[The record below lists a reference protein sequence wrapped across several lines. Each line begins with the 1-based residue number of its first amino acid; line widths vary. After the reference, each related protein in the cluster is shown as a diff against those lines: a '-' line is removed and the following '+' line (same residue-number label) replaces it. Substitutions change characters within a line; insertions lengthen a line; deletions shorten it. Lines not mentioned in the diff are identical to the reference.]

1 MTDTDADAV
10 PPSYAKR
17 LGEHLRAVREGKGL
31 SLSAVARASDRE
43 FKAAAL
49 GNYERGERAISVP
62 RLARLARIYGV
73 PVDALL
79 PDIDS
84 PDAASE
90 HAFAPRPGSAGAGVD
105 SGDNVTI
112 DLTQLERVSEPEAEL
127 LSRYLRMIESQR
139 RDFNGRMLT
148 IRRDDVRAIGYICGQ
163 GARQLVRRLDQLHLL
178 LGRERVTAEPTTT
191 TTTSAAW
198 SSSEPERQPQPN

>member
-1 MTDTDADAV
+1 VTDTDV
-10 PPSYAKR
+10 VSPSYAKR

-31 SLSAVARASDRE
+31 SLSAVARASNRE

-79 PDIDS
+79 PDIES
-84 PDAASE
+84 PDFASE
-90 HAFAPRPGSAGAGVD
+90 RAFAPRAGSAGAEIADG
-105 SGDNVTI
+105 GNITI
-112 DLTQLERVSEPEAEL
+112 DLTQLEKVSEPEVEL
-127 LSRYLRMIESQR
+127 LSRYLHMIEAQR

-163 GARQLVRRLDQLHLL
+163 GASQLVRRLDQLHLL
-178 LGRERVTAEPTTT
+178 LGRGRPGGD
-191 TTTSAAW
+191 TSVPAW
-198 SSSEPERQPQPN
+198 SAPAPVTQPH

>member
-1 MTDTDADAV
+1 VSDSDEPSVTDSDV
-10 PPSYAKR
+10 VSPSYAKR

-31 SLSAVARASDRE
+31 SLSAVARASNRE

-79 PDIDS
+79 PDIES
-84 PDAASE
+84 PDLSSE
-90 HAFAPRPGSAGAGVD
+90 RAFAPRPGSAGAEIVEG
-105 SGDNVTI
+105 GNITI
-112 DLTQLERVSEPEAEL
+112 DLTQLEKVSEPEVEL
-127 LSRYLRMIESQR
+127 LTRYLRMIEAQR
-139 RDFNGRMLT
+139 RDYNGRMLT
-148 IRRDDVRAIGYICGQ
+148 IRRDDVRAIGYLCGQ

-178 LGRERVTAEPTTT
+178 LGRERIAGDSPL
-191 TTTSAAW
+191 
-198 SSSEPERQPQPN
+198 SSLPQSPSPEPQPR

>member
-1 MTDTDADAV
+1 VTDADTV
-10 PPSYAKR
+10 PASYAKR

-79 PDIDS
+79 PDIES
-84 PDAASE
+84 PDFASE
-90 HAFAPRPGSAGAGVD
+90 RAFAPRPGSPSAGVD
-105 SGDNVTI
+105 GGDNVTI

-127 LSRYLRMIESQR
+127 LGRYLRMIESQR

-178 LGRERVTAEPTTT
+178 LGRERVTGEPSTTADT
-191 TTTSAAW
+191 W
-198 SSSEPERQPQPN
+198 SPPEPERQPQPH

>member
-1 MTDTDADAV
+1 VTDADAV
-10 PPSYAKR
+10 SPSYAKR

-49 GNYERGERAISVP
+49 GNYVRGERAISVP
-62 RLARLARIYGV
+62 RLARLARIYNV

-84 PDAASE
+84 PDLVSE
-90 HAFAPRPGSAGAGVD
+90 RAFAPRPGSPAAGVD
-105 SGDNVTI
+105 GGDNVTI

-178 LGRERVTAEPTTT
+178 LGRERVTGEP
-191 TTTSAAW
+191 AATAGGL
-198 SSSEPERQPQPN
+198 SSPEAQRQPQPH

>member
-1 MTDTDADAV
+1 MTDTDTV
-10 PPSYAKR
+10 SPSYAKR

-84 PDAASE
+84 PDSASE
-90 HAFAPRPGSAGAGVD
+90 RAFAPRPGSAGAGVD
-105 SGDNVTI
+105 GGDNVTI
-112 DLTQLERVSEPEAEL
+112 DLTQLERVSEPEIDL
-127 LSRYLRMIESQR
+127 LTRYLRMIESQR
-139 RDFNGRMLT
+139 SDFNGRMLT
-148 IRRDDVRAIGYICGQ
+148 IRRDDIRAIGYISGQ

-178 LGRERVTAEPTTT
+178 LRRERAVGEIVAL
-191 TTTSAAW
+191 TSA
-198 SSSEPERQPQPN
+198 SEPQRQPLPH

>member
-1 MTDTDADAV
+1 
-10 PPSYAKR
+10 
-17 LGEHLRAVREGKGL
+17 VREGKGL
-31 SLSAVARASDRE
+31 SLSAVARASNRE

-79 PDIDS
+79 PDV
-84 PDAASE
+84 DAPEFGAE
-90 HAFAPRPGSAGAGVD
+90 TAFAPRPGSISASVD
-105 SGDNVTI
+105 NGENVTI
-112 DLTQLERVSEPEAEL
+112 DLTQLERVSEPEVDML
-127 LSRYLRMIESQR
+127 TRYLRMIESQR

-148 IRRDDVRAIGYICGQ
+148 IRRDDIRAIGYICGQ

-178 LGRERVTAEPTTT
+178 LRTERSSAERSVGDA
-191 TTTSAAW
+191 SAWAATQ
-198 SSSEPERQPQPN
+198 PQATHPPPRQPSPG

>member
-1 MTDTDADAV
+1 MTDTDTNTDTV
-10 PPSYAKR
+10 SPSYAKR

-31 SLSAVARASDRE
+31 SLSAVARASNRE

-79 PDIDS
+79 PDIES
-84 PDAASE
+84 PEFASGR
-90 HAFAPRPGSAGAGVD
+90 AFAPRPGSVSAAVD
-105 SGDNVTI
+105 DGDNVTI
-112 DLTQLERVSEPEAEL
+112 DLTQLEKVSEPEVDL

-148 IRRDDVRAIGYICGQ
+148 IRRDDIRAIGYICGQ

-178 LGRERVTAEPTTT
+178 LRLERGSEAGGW
-191 TTTSAAW
+191 TSAP
-198 SSSEPERQPQPN
+198 EPQRQPQPH

>member
-1 MTDTDADAV
+1 M
-10 PPSYAKR
+10 
-17 LGEHLRAVREGKGL
+17 
-31 SLSAVARASDRE
+31 
-43 FKAAAL
+43 
-49 GNYERGERAISVP
+49 
-62 RLARLARIYGV
+62 

-84 PDAASE
+84 PESVSE
-90 HAFAPRPGSAGAGVD
+90 RAFAPRPGSAGAGVG
-105 SGDNVTI
+105 GDNVTI

-178 LGRERVTAEPTTT
+178 LGRERVTGETATTAT
-191 TTTSAAW
+191 TATTGAAW
-198 SSSEPERQPQPN
+198 SPPEPERQPQPAP

>member
-1 MTDTDADAV
+1 MTDSDV
-10 PPSYAKR
+10 VSPSYAKR

-31 SLSAVARASDRE
+31 SLSAVARASNRE

-62 RLARLARIYGV
+62 RLARLARIYSV

-79 PDIDS
+79 PDIES
-84 PDAASE
+84 PDFTSE
-90 HAFAPRPGSAGAGVD
+90 RAFAPRPGSASAEIVD
-105 SGDNVTI
+105 GGNITI
-112 DLTQLERVSEPEAEL
+112 DLTQVEKVVEPEVVL
-127 LSRYLRMIESQR
+127 LSRYLRMIEAQR

-163 GARQLVRRLDQLHLL
+163 GASQLVRRLDQLHLL
-178 LGRERVTAEPTTT
+178 LGRGRITGEASLPAWPSSTAP
-191 TTTSAAW
+191 
-198 SSSEPERQPQPN
+198 QPQPR

>member
-1 MTDTDADAV
+1 VTDVDSV
-10 PPSYAKR
+10 SPSYAKR

-84 PDAASE
+84 PDLASDL
-90 HAFAPRPGSAGAGVD
+90 AFAPRPGSASAAVD
-105 SGDNVTI
+105 DGDNVTI
-112 DLTQLERVSEPEAEL
+112 DLTQLEKVSEPEVDL
-127 LSRYLRMIESQR
+127 LSRYLRMIETQR

-148 IRRDDVRAIGYICGQ
+148 IRRDDIRAIGYICGQ

-178 LGRERVTAEPTTT
+178 LRRERAGSEA
-191 TTTSAAW
+191 AAW
-198 SSSEPERQPQPN
+198 PAPPAPRPQPQSH

>member
-139 RDFNGRMLT
+139 HDFNGRMLT

-178 LGRERVTAEPTTT
+178 LGRERVTSEPTTT
-191 TTTSAAW
+191 STTW

>member
-1 MTDTDADAV
+1 MSDTDTV
-10 PPSYAKR
+10 SPSYAKR

-62 RLARLARIYGV
+62 RLARLARIYNV

-79 PDIDS
+79 PDIES
-84 PDAASE
+84 PEFASE
-90 HAFAPRPGSAGAGVD
+90 RAFAPRPGSVSAAVD
-105 SGDNVTI
+105 HGDNVTI
-112 DLTQLERVSEPEAEL
+112 DLTQLELVSEPEIDL
-127 LSRYLRMIESQR
+127 LTRYLRMIESQR

-148 IRRDDVRAIGYICGQ
+148 VRRDDIRAIGYISGQ

-178 LGRERVTAEPTTT
+178 LRRER
-191 TTTSAAW
+191 AAGEVEAW
-198 SSSEPERQPQPN
+198 TLASEPQRQPLPH

>member
-1 MTDTDADAV
+1 MTDADTV
-10 PPSYAKR
+10 PASYAKR

-49 GNYERGERAISVP
+49 GNYERGERAILVP

-84 PDAASE
+84 PDFAFERAVRAAT
-90 HAFAPRPGSAGAGVD
+90 GVD
-105 SGDNVTI
+105 
-112 DLTQLERVSEPEAEL
+112 
-127 LSRYLRMIESQR
+127 R
-139 RDFNGRMLT
+139 RGR
-148 IRRDDVRAIGYICGQ
+148 RRR
-163 GARQLVRRLDQLHLL
+163 
-178 LGRERVTAEPTTT
+178 
-191 TTTSAAW
+191 
-198 SSSEPERQPQPN
+198 

>member
-1 MTDTDADAV
+1 VSDADV
-10 PPSYAKR
+10 VSPSYAKR

-31 SLSAVARASDRE
+31 SLSAVARASNRE

-79 PDIDS
+79 PDIES
-84 PDAASE
+84 PDFASE
-90 HAFAPRPGSAGAGVD
+90 RAFAPRPGSAGAEVADG
-105 SGDNVTI
+105 GNITI
-112 DLTQLERVSEPEAEL
+112 DLTQLEKVSEPEAEL
-127 LSRYLRMIESQR
+127 LARYLHMIEAQR

-163 GARQLVRRLDQLHLL
+163 GASQLVRRLDQLHLL
-178 LGRERVTAEPTTT
+178 LGRGRVSDDDTLRTWSTSTT
-191 TTTSAAW
+191 
-198 SSSEPERQPQPN
+198 PQPQPH

>member
-84 PDAASE
+84 PDSASE
-90 HAFAPRPGSAGAGVD
+90 RAFAPRPGSAGAGID
-105 SGDNVTI
+105 GGDNVTI

-178 LGRERVTAEPTTT
+178 LGRERVLGETATRA
-191 TTTSAAW
+191 AAW
-198 SSSEPERQPQPN
+198 SPPEPEGQHQPH

>member
-1 MTDTDADAV
+1 VTDTDV
-10 PPSYAKR
+10 VSPSYAKR

-31 SLSAVARASDRE
+31 SLSAVARASNRE

-79 PDIDS
+79 PDIES
-84 PDAASE
+84 PDFASE
-90 HAFAPRPGSAGAGVD
+90 RAFAPRPGSPGAEVADG
-105 SGDNVTI
+105 GNITI
-112 DLTQLERVSEPEAEL
+112 DLTQLEKVSEPEVEL
-127 LSRYLRMIESQR
+127 LSRYLRMIEAQR

-163 GARQLVRRLDQLHLL
+163 GASQLVRRLDQLHLL
-178 LGRERVTAEPTTT
+178 LGRGRVGGDASLATWP
-191 TTTSAAW
+191 SA
-198 SSSEPERQPQPN
+198 QPVTH

>member
-10 PPSYAKR
+10 SPSYAKR

-73 PVDALL
+73 PVDA
-79 PDIDS
+79 
-84 PDAASE
+84 
-90 HAFAPRPGSAGAGVD
+90 
-105 SGDNVTI
+105 
-112 DLTQLERVSEPEAEL
+112 
-127 LSRYLRMIESQR
+127 
-139 RDFNGRMLT
+139 
-148 IRRDDVRAIGYICGQ
+148 
-163 GARQLVRRLDQLHLL
+163 GARRAGPRCKSALRDE
-178 LGRERVTAEPTTT
+178 LG
-191 TTTSAAW
+191 
-198 SSSEPERQPQPN
+198 

>member
-1 MTDTDADAV
+1 VTDVDTV

-31 SLSAVARASDRE
+31 SLSAVARASNRE

-79 PDIDS
+79 PDV
-84 PDAASE
+84 DAPEFGSGT
-90 HAFAPRPGSAGAGVD
+90 AFTPRPGSASAGVD
-105 SGDNVTI
+105 NGENVTI
-112 DLTQLERVSEPEAEL
+112 DLTQLEHVSEPEVDML
-127 LSRYLRMIESQR
+127 TRYLRMIEAQR

-148 IRRDDVRAIGYICGQ
+148 IRRDDIRAIGYICGQ

-178 LGRERVTAEPTTT
+178 LRTERTGEPPGW
-191 TTTSAAW
+191 APQPPA
-198 SSSEPERQPQPN
+198 PRQPQPG

>member
-1 MTDTDADAV
+1 VTDADAV
-10 PPSYAKR
+10 SPSYAKR
-17 LGEHLRAVREGKGL
+17 LGEHLRAVREGRGL

-79 PDIDS
+79 PDIDP
-84 PDAASE
+84 PDFPADR
-90 HAFAPRPGSAGAGVD
+90 AFTPRPGSVGAAVD
-105 SGDNVTI
+105 DGDNVTI
-112 DLTQLERVSEPEAEL
+112 DLTQLEKVSEPDIEL
-127 LSRYLRMIESQR
+127 LSRYLHMIESQR

-148 IRRDDVRAIGYICGQ
+148 IRRDDIRAIGYICGQ
-163 GARQLVRRLDQLHLL
+163 GARQLVRRLDQLNLL
-178 LGRERVTAEPTTT
+178 LGRDRIAADTTW
-191 TTTSAAW
+191 AQ
-198 SSSEPERQPQPN
+198 PGQRQPQPH